1 MNWVAPSL
9 WEAHYGSPS
18 RAAMDTLDEA
28 YPVRTQSSLFPAVLQ
43 TSRLPYA
50 DGSLFGLELLGS
62 DLTERLSWSAFTGWD
77 FLLAKPELSLAVE
90 LGAGAWQ
97 LSIGASDKGAFTTP
111 VSRVSALEGAL
122 QWSHTFVPTFKNV
135 GANFYGAYGAI
146 HTPYPI
152 GFFTFAPDYSAWALG
167 TQLYFDSRSNSVRLP
182 YDPIGIVTSLGLEY
196 EASNSAGFGGPSLA
210 GAVSLGDATL
220 ANAVGAGLYAAIAPI
235 GGVSFKPHFAIFGT
249 SRYKAAICCIAS
261 LSFVR

>member
-1 MNWVAPSL
+1 MAVRLHLPGSFGMDFCLQSL
-9 WEAHYGSPS
+9 S
-18 RAAMDTLDEA
+18 
-28 YPVRTQSSLFPAVLQ
+28 
-43 TSRLPYA
+43 
-50 DGSLFGLELLGS
+50 
-62 DLTERLSWSAFTGWD
+62 SAF
-77 FLLAKPELSLAVE
+77 AVE

-122 QWSHTFVPTFKNV
+122 QWSHTFVPTFKNI

-167 TQLYFDSRSNSVRLP
+167 TQLYFDSRSNSVRPP
-182 YDPIGIVTSLGLEY
+182 YDPIGIATSLGLEY

-210 GAVSLGDATL
+210 GIVTFGDATL

-235 GGVSFKPHFAIFGT
+235 GGVSFSPLRDIWNKLA
-249 SRYKAAICCIAS
+249 
-261 LSFVR
+261 